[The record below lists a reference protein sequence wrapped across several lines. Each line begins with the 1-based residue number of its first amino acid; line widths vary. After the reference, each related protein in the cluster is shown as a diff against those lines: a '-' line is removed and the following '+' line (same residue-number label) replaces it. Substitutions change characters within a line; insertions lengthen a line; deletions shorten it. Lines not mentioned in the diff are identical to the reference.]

1 MLTTTSSNIF
11 RGKWWPEG
19 SEVFYTYDEL
29 DPGEHFCFTVF
40 PQGDGTYDL
49 AGRGDPAA
57 DVSSVTILGQ
67 VAGDPF
73 KIQNLVGGTCEEL
86 SS

>member
-1 MLTTTSSNIF
+1 MTTSIPASISALPF
-11 RGKWWPEG
+11 SRRATAPMILP
-19 SEVFYTYDEL
+19 VAAT
-29 DPGEHFCFTVF
+29 
-40 PQGDGTYDL
+40 
-49 AGRGDPAA
+49 PAA